1 MMKFL
6 RAVSRRNGVLILV
19 AVIILLTFAAGIY
32 MFAGKHAPDG
42 FDPNNPVALTI
53 WHNPTG
59 QDKDAL
65 SAAVDRFNRSVGRE
79 RGVSIIATT
88 IAKSELLHEKLAS
101 IALGIPGAPEP
112 PDIAI
117 AYPKSAVGLADKG
130 LLIDFEEH
138 FSKEEL
144 DKYVPSFIESGRLGD
159 GKLYVFP
166 VGKSAEGLIINRTFW
181 DRFSAATGTPISE
194 LSTFEGII
202 RAAEKYYEWTDANTP
217 DTEDDGSAFFM
228 IDNPFN
234 MAQATFAQ
242 MGEDLFAGGGLNEES
257 PIYER
262 VWKILFEP
270 VIRGYEASYKGY
282 GTDIAKTGKLL
293 CWTSST
299 AGITFVPKS
308 VTYDDNTSE
317 PVEFEILPFPI
328 MEGGKKVVIQR
339 GGGFC
344 LFKSTQARENA
355 AVLFLKWLTS
365 PEENLRYL
373 ESLGYMPV
381 TNKAIEVANETWG
394 EQHAAGIYKSYIDT
408 MKTMNNEYTF
418 LAQKQLENYAEL
430 EIFYDGRVR
439 KLSASAR
446 DKYLKNLLLGEEE
459 AMRSA
464 TQLAYEKFIE

>member
-1 MMKFL
+1 MMKIF
-6 RAVSRRNGVLILV
+6 RGRVLGRTDILIFM
-19 AVIILLTFAAGIY
+19 AVIALCVLAPGIY
-32 MFAGKHAPDG
+32 MLTVKSAPDG
-42 FDPNNPVALTI
+42 FDPDNPVVLTI

-65 SAAVDRFNRSVGRE
+65 SVAVDRFNRSVGRE
-79 RGVSIIATT
+79 RGVSIIVTT
-88 IAKSELLHEKLAS
+88 IAKSELMHEKLTS
-101 IALGIPGAPEP
+101 IALGTPGAPEP

-117 AYPKSAVGLADKG
+117 AYPKSAVALAAKG
-130 LLIDFEEH
+130 LLADFGEY
-138 FSKEEL
+138 FTREEL
-144 DKYVPSFIESGRLGD
+144 DAYVPSFIESGRLSD

-166 VGKSAEGLIINRTFW
+166 VGKSTEGLIINRTFW
-181 DRFSAATGTPISE
+181 DRFSDATGTPISE

-202 RAAEKYYEWTDANTP
+202 RAAEKYYAWTGANMP
-217 DTEDDGSAFFM
+217 NVGDGSAFFM

-234 MAQATFAQ
+234 MAQAAFAQ
-242 MGEDLFAGGGLNEES
+242 MGEDLFADDGLNVAS
-257 PIYER
+257 PVYER

-270 VIRGYEASYKGY
+270 VVRGYEASYNGY

-299 AGITFVPKS
+299 AGITFMPKN
-308 VTYDDNTSE
+308 VTYDDNSSE

-344 LFKSTQARENA
+344 LFKSAPTREKA

-373 ESLGYMPV
+373 ENVGYMPV

-394 EQHAAGIYKSYIDT
+394 ENAAGIYKSYIGT
-408 MKTMNNEYTF
+408 MKTMNEEYTF
-418 LAQKQLENYAEL
+418 LTQKQLENYADL
-430 EIFYDGRVR
+430 EIFYDNRVR

-446 DKYLKNLLLGEEE
+446 DKYLKNLRFGEEE
-459 AMRSA
+459 ALRSA
-464 TQLAYEKFIE
+464 VQLAYEKFIE